1 MLFFL
6 QFSSSPC
13 PAGTLMLFLL
23 SPFLKFVFLNSLGGI
38 FCWISR
44 AQNFRWRVILD
55 SLKLREG
62 FFQDFCVC
70 FFKLIIFVYVLA
82 LCYEFFFSCTKSSNK
97 KLHWGISLVFCVFY
111 FFFLTSSMS
120 FLKGEISIGIIE
132 N

>member
-1 MLFFL
+1 ME
-6 QFSSSPC
+6 
-13 PAGTLMLFLL
+13 G
-23 SPFLKFVFLNSLGGI
+23 NS
-38 FCWISR
+38 
-44 AQNFRWRVILD
+44 D

-82 LCYEFFFSCTKSSNK
+82 LCYEFFFLAQKVATKSF
-97 KLHWGISLVFCVFY
+97 IEVSLWCFVFFI
-111 FFFLTSSMS
+111 FFLTSSMS